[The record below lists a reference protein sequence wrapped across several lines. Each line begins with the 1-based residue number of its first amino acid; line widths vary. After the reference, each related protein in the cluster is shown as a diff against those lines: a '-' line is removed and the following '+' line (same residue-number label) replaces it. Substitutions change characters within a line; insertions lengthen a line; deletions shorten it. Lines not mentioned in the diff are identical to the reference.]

1 MPSNL
6 LKTTALMLFFSAFV
20 MAQDGKVNVN
30 VDKNVSRLM
39 AIKKEI
45 RKAQSNIKI
54 QIYSGSRRNAEA
66 KLMQFNLDFPE
77 ISTVMVYETPNYKI
91 WSEDFRTQLEADRA
105 LIKVRKTY
113 KEAFSFRPKQPQP

>member
-6 LKTTALMLFFSAFV
+6 LKTTALMLFFSAFL
-20 MAQDGKVNVN
+20 MAQNGKVSVN
-30 VDKNVSRLM
+30 LDKNVSRLM

-45 RKAQSNIKI
+45 HKSQSSIKI

-91 WSEDFRTQLEADRA
+91 WSGDFRTQLEADRT

>member
-6 LKTTALMLFFSAFV
+6 WKTTALMLFFSAFV
-20 MAQDGKVNVN
+20 MAQDGKVSVN

-45 RKAQSNIKI
+45 QKAQSSIKI

-77 ISTVMVYETPNYKI
+77 ISAVMVYETPKYKI
-91 WSEDFRTQLEADRA
+91 WSGDFRTQLEADRT

>member
-1 MPSNL
+1 MPSNS
-6 LKTTALMLFFSAFV
+6 LKTTTLMLFFSAFV
-20 MAQDGKVNVN
+20 MAQDGKVSVN

-91 WSEDFRTQLEADRA
+91 WSGDFRTQLEADRA

>member
-1 MPSNL
+1 
-6 LKTTALMLFFSAFV
+6 MLFFSAFV
-20 MAQDGKVNVN
+20 MAQDGKVIVN

-45 RKAQSNIKI
+45 RKAQRSIKI
-54 QIYSGSRRNAEA
+54 QIYSGSRINAEA

-77 ISTVMVYETPNYKI
+77 ISTLMVYETPNYKI
-91 WSEDFRTQLEADRA
+91 WSGDFRTQLEADRT
-105 LIKVRKTY
+105 LIQVRKIY

>member
-6 LKTTALMLFFSAFV
+6 WKTTALMLFFSAFV
-20 MAQDGKVNVN
+20 MAQDGKVSVN

-45 RKAQSNIKI
+45 HKAQSNIKI

-77 ISTVMVYETPNYKI
+77 ISAVMVYETPNYKI
-91 WSEDFRTQLEADRA
+91 WSGDFRTQLEADRA
-105 LIKVRKTY
+105 LIKVRKIY

>member
-20 MAQDGKVNVN
+20 MAQDGKVSVN

-45 RKAQSNIKI
+45 HKAQSSIKI

-91 WSEDFRTQLEADRA
+91 WSGDFRTQLEADRA
-105 LIKVRKTY
+105 LIKVRKIY
-113 KEAFSFRPKQPQP
+113 KEAFSFRPKQPEP

>member
-6 LKTTALMLFFSAFV
+6 LKTTALMLFFSVFV
-20 MAQDGKVNVN
+20 MAQDGKVSIN
-30 VDKNVSRLM
+30 VDKNVSQLM

-45 RKAQSNIKI
+45 HKAQSNIKI

-66 KLMQFNLDFPE
+66 KLIQFNLDFPE

-91 WSEDFRTQLEADRA
+91 WSGDFRTQLEADRA

>member
-6 LKTTALMLFFSAFV
+6 WKTTALMLFFSAFV
-20 MAQDGKVNVN
+20 MAQDGKVSVN

-45 RKAQSNIKI
+45 HKAQSNIKI

-91 WSEDFRTQLEADRA
+91 WSGDFRTQLEADRA
-105 LIKVRKTY
+105 LIKIRKIY

>member
-6 LKTTALMLFFSAFV
+6 WKTTALMLFFSAFV
-20 MAQDGKVNVN
+20 MAQDGKVSVN

-45 RKAQSNIKI
+45 HKAQSSIKI

-91 WSEDFRTQLEADRA
+91 WSGDFRTQLEADRA

-113 KEAFSFRPKQPQP
+113 KEAFSFRPKQPKP

>member
-1 MPSNL
+1 MPSNS
-6 LKTTALMLFFSAFV
+6 LKTTTLMLFFSAFV
-20 MAQDGKVNVN
+20 MAQDGKVSVN

-45 RKAQSNIKI
+45 HKAQSSIKI

-91 WSEDFRTQLEADRA
+91 WSGDFRTQLEADRA
-105 LIKVRKTY
+105 LIKIRKTY

>member
-6 LKTTALMLFFSAFV
+6 WKTTALMLFFSAFV
-20 MAQDGKVNVN
+20 MAQDGKVSVN

-45 RKAQSNIKI
+45 HKAQSSIKI
-54 QIYSGSRRNAEA
+54 QIFSGSRRNAEA

-91 WSEDFRTQLEADRA
+91 WSGDFRTQLEADRA
-105 LIKVRKTY
+105 LIKVRKIY

>member
-6 LKTTALMLFFSAFV
+6 LKTTPLMLFFSAFV
-20 MAQDGKVNVN
+20 MAQDGKVSIN

-45 RKAQSNIKI
+45 QKAQSSIKI

-91 WSEDFRTQLEADRA
+91 WSGNFRTQLEADRA
-105 LIKVRKTY
+105 LIKVRKIY

>member
-45 RKAQSNIKI
+45 HKAQSSIKI

-91 WSEDFRTQLEADRA
+91 WSGDFRTQLEADRA

-113 KEAFSFRPKQPQP
+113 KEAFTFRPKQPQP

>member
-1 MPSNL
+1 MPSNS
-6 LKTTALMLFFSAFV
+6 LKTTTLMLFFSAFV
-20 MAQDGKVNVN
+20 MAQDGKVSVN

-45 RKAQSNIKI
+45 HKAQSSIKI

-91 WSEDFRTQLEADRA
+91 WSGDFITQLEADRA

>member
-20 MAQDGKVNVN
+20 MAQDGKVSVN

-45 RKAQSNIKI
+45 HKAQSSIKI

>member
-6 LKTTALMLFFSAFV
+6 WKTTALMLFFSAFV
-20 MAQDGKVNVN
+20 MAQDGKVSVN

-45 RKAQSNIKI
+45 HKAQSSIKI

-91 WSEDFRTQLEADRA
+91 WSGDFRTQLEADRA
-105 LIKVRKTY
+105 LIKIRKIY

>member
-1 MPSNL
+1 MPSNS
-6 LKTTALMLFFSAFV
+6 LKTTTLMLFFSAFV
-20 MAQDGKVNVN
+20 MAQDGKVSVN

-91 WSEDFRTQLEADRA
+91 WSGDFRTQLEADRA
-105 LIKVRKTY
+105 LIRVRKTY

>member
-20 MAQDGKVNVN
+20 MAQDGKVSIN
-30 VDKNVSRLM
+30 VDKNVLRLM

-45 RKAQSNIKI
+45 HKAQSSIKI

-77 ISTVMVYETPNYKI
+77 ISAVMVYETPNYKI
-91 WSEDFRTQLEADRA
+91 WSGDFRTQLEADRA
-105 LIKVRKTY
+105 LIKVRKIY

>member
-20 MAQDGKVNVN
+20 MAQDGKVSVN
-30 VDKNVSRLM
+30 VDKNISRLM

-45 RKAQSNIKI
+45 HKAQSSIKI
-54 QIYSGSRRNAEA
+54 QIFSGSRRNAEA

-91 WSEDFRTQLEADRA
+91 WSGDFRTQLEADRA
-105 LIKVRKTY
+105 LIKIRKIY

>member
-45 RKAQSNIKI
+45 HKAQSSIKI

-91 WSEDFRTQLEADRA
+91 WSGDFRTQLEADRA
-105 LIKVRKTY
+105 LIRVRKTY

>member
-1 MPSNL
+1 MPLNL

-20 MAQDGKVNVN
+20 MAQDGKVSIN

-45 RKAQSNIKI
+45 QKAQSSIKI

-91 WSEDFRTQLEADRA
+91 WSGDFRTQLEADRA

-113 KEAFSFRPKQPQP
+113 KEAFSFRPKQSQP

>member
-6 LKTTALMLFFSAFV
+6 LKTTPLMLFFSAFV
-20 MAQDGKVNVN
+20 MAQDGKVSIN

-45 RKAQSNIKI
+45 QKAQSSIKI

-91 WSEDFRTQLEADRA
+91 WSGDYGTQLEADRA

>member
-20 MAQDGKVNVN
+20 MAQDGKVIIN

-45 RKAQSNIKI
+45 HKAQSNIKI

-77 ISTVMVYETPNYKI
+77 TSTVMVYETPNYKI
-91 WSEDFRTQLEADRA
+91 WSGDFRTQLEADRA

>member
-20 MAQDGKVNVN
+20 MAQDGKVSVN

-45 RKAQSNIKI
+45 HKAQSSIII

-66 KLMQFNLDFPE
+66 KLIQFNLDFPE

-91 WSEDFRTQLEADRA
+91 WSGDFRTQLEADRA

>member
-1 MPSNL
+1 MLSNL
-6 LKTTALMLFFSAFV
+6 WKTTALMLFFSAFV
-20 MAQDGKVNVN
+20 MAQDGKVSVN

-45 RKAQSNIKI
+45 HKAQSSIKI

-91 WSEDFRTQLEADRA
+91 WSGDFRTQLEADRA
-105 LIKVRKTY
+105 LIKIRKIY

>member
-6 LKTTALMLFFSAFV
+6 WKTTALMLFFSAFV
-20 MAQDGKVNVN
+20 MAQDGKVSVN

-45 RKAQSNIKI
+45 HKAQSNIKI

-91 WSEDFRTQLEADRA
+91 WSGDFRTQLEADRA
-105 LIKVRKTY
+105 LIKVRKIY

>member
-6 LKTTALMLFFSAFV
+6 LKTTALVLFFSAFV
-20 MAQDGKVNVN
+20 MAQDGKVSIN
-30 VDKNVSRLM
+30 VDKNVSQLM

-45 RKAQSNIKI
+45 HKAQSNIKI

-91 WSEDFRTQLEADRA
+91 WSGDFRTQLEADRA

>member
-20 MAQDGKVNVN
+20 MAQDGKVSVN

-45 RKAQSNIKI
+45 HKAQSSIKI

-66 KLMQFNLDFPE
+66 KLMHFNLDFPE

-91 WSEDFRTQLEADRA
+91 WSGDFRTQLEADRA
-105 LIKVRKTY
+105 LIKIRKTY

>member
-20 MAQDGKVNVN
+20 MAQDGKVSVN
-30 VDKNVSRLM
+30 VDKSVSRLM

-45 RKAQSNIKI
+45 HKAQSSIKI

-77 ISTVMVYETPNYKI
+77 ISAVMVYETPNYKI
-91 WSEDFRTQLEADRA
+91 WSGDFRTQLEADRA
-105 LIKVRKTY
+105 LIRVRKTY

>member
-1 MPSNL
+1 MPLNL

-20 MAQDGKVNVN
+20 MAQDGKVSIN

-45 RKAQSNIKI
+45 HKAQSNIKI

-91 WSEDFRTQLEADRA
+91 WSGDFRTQLEADRA

>member
-1 MPSNL
+1 MSSNL

-20 MAQDGKVNVN
+20 MAQDGKVSIN

-45 RKAQSNIKI
+45 HKAQSSIKI

-91 WSEDFRTQLEADRA
+91 WSGDFRTQLEADRA
-105 LIKVRKTY
+105 LIKVRKIY

>member
-1 MPSNL
+1 MPLNL
-6 LKTTALMLFFSAFV
+6 LKTPALMLFFSAFV
-20 MAQDGKVNVN
+20 MAQDGKVSIN

-45 RKAQSNIKI
+45 HKAQSSIKI

-91 WSEDFRTQLEADRA
+91 WSGDFRTQLEADRA

>member
-6 LKTTALMLFFSAFV
+6 WKTTALMLFFSAFV
-20 MAQDGKVNVN
+20 MAQDGKVSVN

-45 RKAQSNIKI
+45 YKAQSSIKI
-54 QIYSGSRRNAEA
+54 QIFSGSRRNAEA

-91 WSEDFRTQLEADRA
+91 WSGDFRTQLEADRA
-105 LIKVRKTY
+105 LIKIRKIY

>member
-6 LKTTALMLFFSAFV
+6 WKTTALMLFFSAFV
-20 MAQDGKVNVN
+20 MAQDGKVSVN
-30 VDKNVSRLM
+30 VDKNISRLM

-45 RKAQSNIKI
+45 HKAQSSIKI
-54 QIYSGSRRNAEA
+54 QIFSGSRRNAEA

-91 WSEDFRTQLEADRA
+91 WSGDFRTQLEADRA
-105 LIKVRKTY
+105 LIKVRKIY

>member
-20 MAQDGKVNVN
+20 MAQDGKVSVN

-45 RKAQSNIKI
+45 HKAQTNIKI

-91 WSEDFRTQLEADRA
+91 WSGDFRTQLEADRA

>member
-6 LKTTALMLFFSAFV
+6 WKTTALMLFFSAFV
-20 MAQDGKVNVN
+20 MAQDGKVIIN

-45 RKAQSNIKI
+45 HKAQSSIKI

-91 WSEDFRTQLEADRA
+91 WSGDFRTQLEADRA